1 MKTMNIRT
9 TVDKTRDARPLLFL
23 YGLIAS
29 LIFSL
34 MLIQPAFSEAF
45 TLGTVKQGVLRDYKN
60 VSHMETAE
68 LQNLIVNNKDVLIF
82 DVREESEFNVSH
94 IPGAVRVSPSSW
106 GWTFLRDHGANVKGK
121 TVVFYCSVGV
131 RSSTMAARV
140 QEGLAQRGAR
150 KIQNLNGGIFAWHN
164 EKRALVNDNGN
175 TPFVHPFD
183 KHWGSLLNRQ
193 NETRMSPVN

>member
-68 LQNLIVNNKDVLIF
+68 LQNLIVNKKDVLIF
-82 DVREESEFNVSH
+82 DVRSQVNFLWSVFCHLSMTLCIGWAVGQLNKVGCGVQCPIKQLCNVMCLNM
-94 IPGAVRVSPSSW
+94 W
-106 GWTFLRDHGANVKGK
+106 
-121 TVVFYCSVGV
+121 
-131 RSSTMAARV
+131 
-140 QEGLAQRGAR
+140 RGRYPDTHQA
-150 KIQNLNGGIFAWHN
+150 I
-164 EKRALVNDNGN
+164 
-175 TPFVHPFD
+175 
-183 KHWGSLLNRQ
+183 
-193 NETRMSPVN
+193 